1 MSHTVSK
8 EFRHQ
13 AYEAMTAEG
22 LAVHL
27 DTFFNAHTKLIWTLA
42 MELRMEISCEAEVL
56 SSYSLASQKYHSIYF
71 YFQKRK
77 CFLKIAN
84 FTDILKFHSDSFFIN
99 FFQYYNFM
107 AHICKLI
114 LII

>member
-27 DTFFNAHTKLIWTLA
+27 DTFFECSYKAH
-42 MELRMEISCEAEVL
+42 MD
-56 SSYSLASQKYHSIYF
+56 SSYGIK
-71 YFQKRK
+71 
-77 CFLKIAN
+77 
-84 FTDILKFHSDSFFIN
+84 DG
-99 FFQYYNFM
+99 NFM
-107 AHICKLI
+107 
-114 LII
+114 